1 MGRWKMQKVISGMI
15 LLAITTAPVQAE
27 EEQTLYT
34 VDVVTKSVLKSLFGI
49 WQTFLE
55 RVPFLVVG
63 VIVLMLTW
71 LMVGI
76 VSSLT
81 ARAMTRSGLRKSMK
95 QLAVRF
101 VSISIWLLGILLVCM
116 IVFPGLTPSKA
127 LGAMGLVSI
136 AVGLAFKD
144 IFENFFAGILIL
156 WRFPFEDG
164 DIIECED
171 ILGRVE
177 NTELRMTRIR
187 LLSGELVVT
196 PNAFLFKNPVKVIT
210 NQKNIRT
217 NITTGIA
224 YDQDVERAV
233 DLISGVMTECTTV
246 NTQKEIQIV
255 PSAFGSSNID
265 IEVYWWTE
273 ASPFKIRNSR
283 GEVIT
288 NIKKALD
295 TAGIEIPFPYRT
307 LTFKEA
313 LKIEKNHDDS

>member
-1 MGRWKMQKVISGMI
+1 MKKRLFGII
-15 LLAITTAPVQAE
+15 LLAITAASVKAE
-27 EEQTLYT
+27 EGQKLSTID
-34 VDVVTKSVLKSLFGI
+34 DVTESVLKSLFGI
-49 WQTFLE
+49 WQAFLE
-55 RVPFLVVG
+55 RVPFLAAG
-63 VIVLMLTW
+63 VIVLLLTW
-71 LMVGI
+71 LVVGI

-81 ARAMTRSGLRKSMK
+81 ARAMKRSGLRNSMK
-95 QLAVRF
+95 QLAIRL
-101 VSISIWLLGILLVCM
+101 VSISIWFLGILLVCM
-116 IVFPGLTPSKA
+116 IIFPGLTPSKA

-196 PNAFLFKNPVKVIT
+196 PNSYLFKNPVKVIT
-210 NQKNIRT
+210 NQKIIRT

-224 YDQDVERAV
+224 YDQDVDRAV
-233 DLISGVMTECTTV
+233 QLISEVVAKCATV
-246 NTQKEIQIV
+246 DTKKEIQIV
-255 PSAFGSSNID
+255 PSAFGSSSID

-295 TAGIEIPFPYRT
+295 KAGIEIPFPYRT
-307 LTFKEA
+307 LTFKET
-313 LKIEKNHDDS
+313 LKIEKIHEEA

>member
-1 MGRWKMQKVISGMI
+1 MQKVVLGMI
-15 LLAITTAPVQAE
+15 LPALTAAPVQAKE
-27 EEQTLYT
+27 GQTLHT
-34 VDVVTKSVLKSLFGI
+34 VDDITNSVLKSLFGI
-49 WQTFLE
+49 WQAFLE
-55 RVPFLVVG
+55 RVPFLVAG
-63 VIVLMLTW
+63 VIVLLLTW
-71 LMVGI
+71 LVAGI

-81 ARAMTRSGLRKSMK
+81 ERAMNRSGLRNSMK
-95 QLAVRF
+95 QVTIRF

-171 ILGRVE
+171 ILGRVVK
-177 NTELRMTRIR
+177 TELRMTRIR

-196 PNAFLFKNPVKVIT
+196 PNSFLFKNPVKVIT
-210 NQKNIRT
+210 NQKTIRT

-224 YDQDVERAV
+224 YDQDVEKAV
-233 DLISGVMTECTTV
+233 DLISGVMAECATV

-255 PSAFGSSNID
+255 PSAFGSSSID

-273 ASPFKIRNSR
+273 ASPFKTRNSR

-288 NIKKALD
+288 NIKKAFD

-313 LKIEKNHDDS
+313 LKIEKNA